1 MRYLLAPLVMLLV
14 PTAQAQDGVVTLVD
28 YEALATFTEAC
39 RLAIDARN
47 RLYVVDKGREVVVQ
61 LDVEGQELARL
72 GGPGGRDGEF
82 DEPLDFDPGAGL
94 TWLVAD
100 AGNGRLQR
108 FSQTFLH
115 LETLAVPRKAHFE
128 PGTPGRLEPRDD
140 VLQSGWPVAVAQSPT
155 GETFAIEAY
164 QSVVL
169 KWDKSRRLERAI
181 GGFGLGEATLE
192 EPVALAVNTELL
204 YVADRGSRSILVY
217 DLFGGYVRT
226 MARGLAEDVRALVLD
241 SSMLWIVLPSRLL
254 VMDATGRK
262 LYDIQVRE
270 DLDLVDAVPHGGDI
284 FLLTPTQLLR
294 VRSEGR

>member
-1 MRYLLAPLVMLLV
+1 MRCLLALLGLFLV
-14 PTAQAQDGVVTLVD
+14 PAAQAQDGEVTLAD
-28 YEALATFTEAC
+28 YEVLATFNEAC
-39 RLAIDARN
+39 RLAIDARH

-61 LDVEGQELARL
+61 LDVDGNELARL

-82 DEPLDFDPGAGL
+82 DEPLDFDPGSGL

-128 PGTPGRLEPRDD
+128 PGTPSRLEPRDD

-155 GETFAIEAY
+155 GETFAIEAN
-164 QSVVL
+164 QNVVL
-169 KWDKSRRLERAI
+169 KWDRSRRLERAI

-192 EPVALAVNTELL
+192 EPVALAVDTELL
-204 YVADRGSRSILVY
+204 YVADRGSRSIRVY

-226 MARGLAEDVRALVLD
+226 MARGLAEDVRAIGLE
-241 SSMLWIVLPSRLL
+241 SSMLWVVLPSRLL

-270 DLDLVDAVPHGGDI
+270 DLDLVDAAPHGRDV
-284 FLLTPTQLLR
+284 FLLTSTQLLR
-294 VRSEGR
+294 ARSDGR